1 MKKVSPNILCCCCC
15 YCCYFRGGVFVICC
29 PSLYGGCS
37 GLPYLHT
44 YSCPTPICF
53 SPPLHLSLS
62 SPTSFGLS
70 PSSSFPTAADEYQEL
85 LPKEEEDLQEVLAS
99 HENAIQDSERLMEK
113 LSEELS
119 TLDEVGGPREN
130 C

>member
-1 MKKVSPNILCCCCC
+1 MVVFLLLVAPLST
-15 YCCYFRGGVFVICC
+15 GVEWITIPTPVLLL
-29 PSLYGGCS
+29 S
-37 GLPYLHT
+37 

-53 SPPLHLSLS
+53 SRPLHLSLS
-62 SPTSFGLS
+62 SPTPFGLS

-130 C
+130 S

>member
-1 MKKVSPNILCCCCC
+1 MD
-15 YCCYFRGGVFVICC
+15 Y
-29 PSLYGGCS
+29 
-37 GLPYLHT
+37 HT
-44 YSCPTPICF
+44 YIPTPALLPFAFLVRSI
-53 SPPLHLSLS
+53 SLS
-62 SPTSFGLS
+62 SPTPFGLS